1 MTDDVQT
8 ILDTGIRYVTHSIM
22 RASSVST
29 SIVLCCAVA
38 VSNCAGFQFCQRRKN
53 PSLHAQ
59 SSSGVAANPCPVD
72 DARSED
78 RLSRR
83 AALAQSMGAIAASA
97 SLLAAATAGWPS
109 MVQASVGDL
118 PEFADTNAILQG
130 ITVKVT
136 DPSQQKAMIQFLE
149 DGFDCQVLRKRIV
162 GSIEETW
169 IGFGPEQLS
178 IPADFTLPVSS
189 MANYGGH
196 AAIHLVYDAKAT
208 APLYTMGN
216 NDGTR
221 SGGVGGSA
229 NDNIAYLQMGVPSYR
244 ISQMVRHGGNILDA
258 YAFVSVISPAG
269 LPIRGIVG
277 IAPDPIML
285 VAIHCADVKQSRAF
299 YEQLG
304 FVEQDY
310 PYCRP
315 NKGMGQFEPVQP
327 AKSVYM
333 APSPNCMGV
342 LLLPSK
348 KKISINPCIQSL
360 NVVYSPS
367 SAAAATDSEQGAL
380 KLVDPSGVPIS
391 FQSVAAFQQEE
402 AITR

>member
-1 MTDDVQT
+1 
-8 ILDTGIRYVTHSIM
+8 M
-22 RASSVST
+22 RLFVST

-38 VSNCAGFQFCQRRKN
+38 WPSAGFQLSKRRKN
-53 PSLHAQ
+53 PPLLYAQ
-59 SSSGVAANPCPVD
+59 SSSGVTNPCPVD
-72 DARSED
+72 NDNAMSD

-83 AALAQSMGAIAASA
+83 AILVQSMGAVVASA
-97 SLLAAATAGWPS
+97 SLVTASTGLPS
-109 MVQASVGDL
+109 MVQANVGDL
-118 PEFADTNAILQG
+118 PEFANTNAILQG
-130 ITVKVT
+130 ITVKVA

-169 IGFGPEQLS
+169 LGFGPEQLS
-178 IPADFTLPVSS
+178 IPTDFTLPVSS
-189 MANYGGH
+189 MAKYGGH
-196 AAIHLVYDAKAT
+196 ATIHLVYDAKAT
-208 APLYTMGN
+208 TPLYTMGN
-216 NDGTR
+216 FDGTR
-221 SGGVGGSA
+221 GGSVGGGSG

-285 VAIHCADVKQSRAF
+285 VAIHCANVKASRAF

-315 NKGMGQFEPVQP
+315 NKGMAQFEPVQP
-327 AKSVYM
+327 AKSVYL

-348 KKISINPCIQSL
+348 KKVSVNPCIQSL
-360 NVVYSPS
+360 NVVYNPS
-367 SAAAATDSEQGAL
+367 SSSATDSEQGA

>member
-1 MTDDVQT
+1 M
-8 ILDTGIRYVTHSIM
+8 M
-22 RASSVST
+22 RAFVST
-29 SIVLCCAVA
+29 SIALCCAVA
-38 VSNCAGFQFCQRRKN
+38 ASTCAGFQFSMRRQKR
-53 PSLHAQ
+53 PLRAQ
-59 SSSGVAANPCPVD
+59 LSSGVANPSPVDD
-72 DARSED
+72 DARSD
-78 RLSRR
+78 RHSRR
-83 AALAQSMGAIAASA
+83 AVVVQSMGAIVASS
-97 SLLAAATAGWPS
+97 SLLTAMAGWS
-109 MVQASVGDL
+109 STVQASVGDL

-130 ITVKVT
+130 ITVKVA

-149 DGFDCQVLRKRIV
+149 DGFDCQVLRKRII

-178 IPADFTLPVSS
+178 IPSDFNLSVSS
-189 MANYGGH
+189 LAKYGGH

-208 APLYTMGN
+208 TPLYTMGN
-216 NDGTR
+216 SDGTR
-221 SGGVGGSA
+221 GGGGK
-229 NDNIAYLQMGVPSYR
+229 DNIAYLQLGVPSYR
-244 ISQMVRHGGNILDA
+244 ISQMVLNAGNILDA

-277 IAPDPIML
+277 IAPDPIMF
-285 VAIHCADVKQSRAF
+285 VAIHCADVKKSRAF

-348 KKISINPCIQSL
+348 KKISVNPCIQSL
-360 NVVYSPS
+360 NVVYNPS
-367 SAAAATDSEQGAL
+367 SSSATDFDQGA

-391 FQSVAAFQQEE
+391 FQSVANFQQEE
-402 AITR
+402 ATTR